1 MSDLF
6 GRGTMIVAPILQCKG
21 KESAPSFK
29 KETQEKTFF
38 VVFKKPFLRYFADLF
53 CGILKTFFAVKAKKR
68 KKKWTGRPI
77 HFMVF

>member
-21 KESAPSFK
+21 KESAPSLRRK
-29 KETQEKTFF
+29 LK
-38 VVFKKPFLRYFADLF
+38 KKPFLRYFADLF
-53 CGILKTFFAVKAKKR
+53 CGILKTFFVIKAKKR

-77 HFMVF
+77 HFVVF